1 MYRFWDRT
9 QLREALVVYTSA
21 LLVVL
26 GTLVASRYL
35 VVQRF
40 ERIEQRDMAQTLAV
54 LRKSLLAQNTA
65 VETLSR
71 DYARWDDMYSYV
83 TSLDPEFESDNFSQQ
98 GLDEANV
105 ELVWLLDPQG
115 RIVSTFQNDTAG
127 DRYDHPV
134 RPEMARFLASL
145 TPAIGRIT
153 DQQGNLR
160 LLEIDGMLHVVA
172 AHSIL
177 HSDRTGPPAG
187 TLVFTRA
194 IRSAEMQEIATAAQ
208 SPARLLLAET
218 IQNNVLPD
226 VPQLA
231 IRLLAD
237 VEGPGALM
245 LGASEQRMEGAT
257 RLSGIDGKAL
267 AVIATHRD
275 REVMQN
281 GLRGANYLV

>member
-134 RPEMARFLASL
+134 RPEMARF
-145 TPAIGRIT
+145 
-153 DQQGNLR
+153 
-160 LLEIDGMLHVVA
+160 
-172 AHSIL
+172 
-177 HSDRTGPPAG
+177 
-187 TLVFTRA
+187 
-194 IRSAEMQEIATAAQ
+194 
-208 SPARLLLAET
+208 
-218 IQNNVLPD
+218 
-226 VPQLA
+226 
-231 IRLLAD
+231 
-237 VEGPGALM
+237 
-245 LGASEQRMEGAT
+245 
-257 RLSGIDGKAL
+257 
-267 AVIATHRD
+267 
-275 REVMQN
+275 
-281 GLRGANYLV
+281 